1 MRGIENMNNN
11 DMILT
16 IIIIMV
22 ISWLVM
28 FSFIAYIIT
37 AKLSKRNSDKK
48 ENEVNLDRIKIL
60 LEDRAVDKIDE
71 VLDTY
76 INNAA
81 SIYQVLEIAKTQKE
95 FLNSEDIERMI
106 SYISTMVIKNMT
118 PETVSLLSITHVIN
132 SQKDLIDL
140 INLRTKLYV
149 LNFSIGFNVMKE

>member
-1 MRGIENMNNN
+1 MV
-11 DMILT
+11 LV

-28 FSFIAYIIT
+28 CSIIAYFIT
-37 AKLSKRNSDKK
+37 MRFSKTK
-48 ENEVNLDRIKIL
+48 ETIGENVSIDRIKIL
-60 LEDRAVDKIDE
+60 LEENAVDRIDE

-81 SIYQVLEIAKTQKE
+81 SIYQVLEIAKSQKE

-106 SYISTMVIKNMT
+106 SYISTMVLKNMT
-118 PETVSLLSITHVIN
+118 PETISLLSITHILN
-132 SQKDLIDL
+132 TQKDLMDL

-149 LNFSIGFNVMKE
+149 LNFSIGFNVIKE